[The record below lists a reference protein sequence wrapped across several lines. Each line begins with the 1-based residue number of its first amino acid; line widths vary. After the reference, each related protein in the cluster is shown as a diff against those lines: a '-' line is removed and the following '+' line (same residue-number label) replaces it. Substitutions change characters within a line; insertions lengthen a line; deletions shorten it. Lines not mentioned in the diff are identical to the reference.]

1 MSKPIIALI
10 VLGVIVFIAAMV
22 IGVDALMCKPP
33 CV

>member
-1 MSKPIIALI
+1 MTKPIIALI

-22 IGVDALMCKPP
+22 IGVDALMCAPP